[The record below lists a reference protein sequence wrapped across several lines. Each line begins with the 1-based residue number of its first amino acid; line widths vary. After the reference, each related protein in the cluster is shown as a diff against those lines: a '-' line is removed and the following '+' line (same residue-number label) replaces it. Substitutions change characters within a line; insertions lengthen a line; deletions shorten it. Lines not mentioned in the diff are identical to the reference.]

1 MSRSIPTED
10 RISTL
15 PDQILCHI
23 LSLLPTK
30 FAATTSVLSKRWNP
44 LWLFVENLHFDD
56 QDFET
61 EATFRDFVS
70 CVFLLR
76 DIMVPLRSFHLKY
89 LDTRS
94 FYQRDLSR
102 FIHAAVQRREI
113 ENLNLNMPYSYCFN
127 LKLPPSIFS
136 CKTLVVLQLT
146 GIQLHDLSHVVV
158 DLPRL
163 KTLHFSTHQIKI
175 PLYFSPKPFQR
186 FDYLSKLLIGCPAIE
201 EFHAPLNMKY
211 LNLNDKVSMNHNLTN
226 VEFILK
232 NNHYKKWECLL
243 EVLKHCPKL
252 QNLTIHEDSWFINED
267 NLRSPTINS
276 KVLNTMSIKSLSS
289 LPFSLKRKM
298 IEKLASS
305 TRASTT
311 CKLLIV

>member
-1 MSRSIPTED
+1 LLLSAFAEVFEFEMSRSIPTED

-23 LSLLPTK
+23 LSFVPTK
-30 FAATTSVLSKRWNP
+30 LAATTSVLSKRWNP
-44 LWLFVENLHFDD
+44 LWLSVETLHFDD

-61 EATFRDFVS
+61 KATFRDFVS

-76 DIMVPLRSFHLKY
+76 DIMLPLRSFHLKY
-89 LDTRS
+89 SDTRS

-113 ENLNLNMPYSYCFN
+113 ENINLNMPYSYCFN

-136 CKTLVVLQLT
+136 CKTLVVLRLT

-163 KTLHFSTHQIKI
+163 KTLHFSTHEINK

-201 EFHAPLNMKY
+201 ELYAPL
-211 LNLNDKVSMNHNLTN
+211 V
-226 VEFILK
+226 
-232 NNHYKKWECLL
+232 
-243 EVLKHCPKL
+243 
-252 QNLTIHEDSWFINED
+252 
-267 NLRSPTINS
+267 
-276 KVLNTMSIKSLSS
+276 
-289 LPFSLKRKM
+289 
-298 IEKLASS
+298 
-305 TRASTT
+305 
-311 CKLLIV
+311 

>member
-1 MSRSIPTED
+1 MSRSFPTED

-23 LSLLPTK
+23 LSFLPTK
-30 FAATTSVLSKRWNP
+30 FAATASVLSKRWNP
-44 LWLFVENLHFDD
+44 LWISVETLHFDD
-56 QDFET
+56 QDFEI

-76 DIMVPLRSFHLKY
+76 DIMLPLRSFHLKY
-89 LDTRS
+89 SDTRS

-113 ENLNLNMPYSYCFN
+113 ENLNLNMPYSYYFN

-136 CKTLVVLQLT
+136 CKTLVDLRLT
-146 GIQLHDLSHVVV
+146 GIQLHDLSHVVM

-163 KTLHFSTHQIKI
+163 KTLHFSTHQINI

-201 EFHAPLNMKY
+201 EFHAPLVWI
-211 LNLNDKVSMNHNLTN
+211 LWLWNLLWFTYFHLHLRYFIFFLDWFLTN
-226 VEFILK
+226 LYHIR
-232 NNHYKKWECLL
+232 
-243 EVLKHCPKL
+243 
-252 QNLTIHEDSWFINED
+252 T
-267 NLRSPTINS
+267 R
-276 KVLNTMSIKSLSS
+276 NTWIW
-289 LPFSLKRKM
+289 
-298 IEKLASS
+298 
-305 TRASTT
+305 TT
-311 CKLLIV
+311 KFLWIAI